1 MANILIIDDDK
12 GIRKMLMELL
22 RKEGYNTD
30 DAVDGAEGLKKFST
44 KNFDVVLCDVKMPKT
59 DGIVFLEKAQSINAD
74 IPIIMISSNSTVSTA
89 IKAVRAGAFDYI
101 NKPPDLNRLLI
112 TIKNALNKKELIWE
126 TKQLKRKISRVQ
138 QIIGESAAMEKI
150 KHTIDKVA
158 PTDAKVLITGE
169 NGVGKELVARWIHE
183 KSNRRNAPFVELNC
197 SAVSEEL
204 IESELFGHEKDS
216 FTAATKQHI
225 GKFEQAK
232 GGTLFLDEIGD
243 MSLSAQ
249 AKVLQA
255 LEQGKINRVGGEK
268 DLAVD
273 IRIIAATNKDLAK
286 EVEKKRFRLDLY
298 HRLSVIIIYVP
309 SLNQRKE
316 DIPSLVQ
323 YFIKWVAA
331 EYNQPL
337 KQIDKEAEKALQEYP
352 WKGNIRELR
361 NAVERLMIFAGSVIT
376 KDDVENYV
384 FPSPL

>member
-12 GIRKMLMELL
+12 GIRKTLMELL
-22 RKEGYNTD
+22 RKEGYSTD
-30 DAVDGAEGLKKFST
+30 DAGDVAEGLKKFLT
-44 KNFDVVLCDVKMPKT
+44 KSFDVVLCDVKMPKA

-89 IKAVRAGAFDYI
+89 MKAVRAGAFDYI
-101 NKPPDLNRLLI
+101 SKPPDLNRLLI
-112 TIKNALNKKELIWE
+112 NIRNALNKKELIWE

>member
-323 YFIKWVAA
+323 YFIKWVAT

>member
-12 GIRKMLMELL
+12 GIRKTLMELL

-323 YFIKWVAA
+323 YFIKWVAT